1 MKILFAL
8 GQGLLITATIA
19 AAISTTGCASL
30 GGADAANDT
39 EPQDPFESY
48 NRAVYKFNDSFDQA
62 IAKPVAQAYQ
72 DVMPNWADKGI
83 TNFFSNLDDV
93 LVLANNLLQ
102 FKFKQAASDAAR
114 IVFNTTAGLLGF
126 VDVASHMDLPKHKE
140 DFGQTLG
147 YWGVPSGPYFV
158 LPFLGPS
165 TIRDTAGLGVDYT
178 YLDPVVNNVD
188 HLNDRA
194 ALFLI
199 EFIDTRADYLDASRL
214 LESAALDPYVYTRE
228 AYLQRRRYYVYD
240 GDPPMADFES
250 E

>member
-1 MKILFAL
+1 MRLLHCILCVSL
-8 GQGLLITATIA
+8 A
-19 AAISTTGCASL
+19 ASTGCASL
-30 GGADAANDT
+30 GSKNDEPGAAT
-39 EPQDPFESY
+39 ENNSGTESHDPFESY
-48 NRAVYKFNDSFDQA
+48 NRAMYRFNEGFDRMV
-62 IAKPVAQAYQ
+62 AKPVAQAYQ
-72 DVMPNWADKGI
+72 DVMPTWADKGI

-102 FKFKQAASDAAR
+102 LKFKQAASDAAR

-147 YWGVPSGPYFV
+147 YWGVPDGPYFV

-178 YLDPVVNNVD
+178 YLDPVVNHVD
-188 HLNDRA
+188 HINDRA
-194 ALFLI
+194 GLFLLD
-199 EFIDTRADYLDASRL
+199 FVDTRADYLSASDL
-214 LESAALDPYVYTRE
+214 LETAALDPYVYTRE

-240 GDPPMADFES
+240 GDPPMDDFE
-250 E
+250 EK